1 MQISS
6 GRVAAQRDVAYSP
19 VHEPAIAGLG
29 ILDGRRKR
37 MFRCESVIGY
47 ECRFPG
53 SQGDV
58 ARQVAECFGCS
69 PIEPAAVQ
77 VKDCPSFAGPR
88 RLGPPA
94 GNPSDGVLLK
104 SIAFR
109 GFEPSMMLLSGARP
123 LIPSSF
129 PFMPATAQRKAAM
142 ASSSSDVR
150 DGRTSRGHLPGC
162 SRV

>member
-1 MQISS
+1 VQISS

-29 ILDGRRKR
+29 ILDGRGKR

-88 RLGPPA
+88 RLGPP
-94 GNPSDGVLLK
+94 
-104 SIAFR
+104 
-109 GFEPSMMLLSGARP
+109 
-123 LIPSSF
+123 SSF
-129 PFMPATAQRKAAM
+129 PFMPATAQHKAAM

-150 DGRTSRGHLPGC
+150 GWTNVQGSFAGVLSCLADCTFFLLSEFPVLAITEHLL
-162 SRV
+162 RFQV